1 MVLPT
6 VTVVWCLCAAFFVRL
21 FIEPDARISLYCF
34 NLFLSIV
41 FIFRVMMAMDII
53 RKTESILVVNLVYG
67 TLFVL
72 ADQIL
77 ILKRVMV
84 PLQNEG
90 IDCSCQ

>member
-1 MVLPT
+1 
-6 VTVVWCLCAAFFVRL
+6 
-21 FIEPDARISLYCF
+21 
-34 NLFLSIV
+34 
-41 FIFRVMMAMDII
+41 MMAMDII

-84 PLQNEG
+84 PLQNKA
-90 IDCSCQ
+90 